1 MESASSVFI
10 LTTFATKPQIF
21 LVFLYIIFK
30 VGHFLPVVSRVEM
43 TELGKQLHIV
53 IMWRN
58 EYGMESPAVCS
69 NYGLVYRTSR

>member
-10 LTTFATKPQIF
+10 LPTFATKPQIF

-30 VGHFLPVVSRVEM
+30 VGHFLPVVSRVET

-58 EYGMESPAVCS
+58 GYGMESPVICGD
-69 NYGLVYRTSR
+69 YGLVYRTSR